1 MEQKDGQIVELIK
14 KSNAKLQKKDEEV
27 RKRLSEKDVVLQN
40 VQKENDEAKSVI
52 MTIIVIIMKLEQEVT
67 DVRKKFGEEI
77 RKMSLMNL
85 SIENERL
92 KKEFG
97 VIDVNINELGRKF
110 NILGKRLKKSEEKH
124 RLCGT
129 ALAIKKNN

>member
-1 MEQKDGQIVELIK
+1 
-14 KSNAKLQKKDEEV
+14 
-27 RKRLSEKDVVLQN
+27 
-40 VQKENDEAKSVI
+40 
-52 MTIIVIIMKLEQEVT
+52 
-67 DVRKKFGEEI
+67 
-77 RKMSLMNL
+77 MNL

-97 VIDVNINELGRKF
+97 VKDVNIKELGRKF

>member
-1 MEQKDGQIVELIK
+1 
-14 KSNAKLQKKDEEV
+14 
-27 RKRLSEKDVVLQN
+27 
-40 VQKENDEAKSVI
+40 
-52 MTIIVIIMKLEQEVT
+52 MKLEQEVT

-77 RKMSLMNL
+77 IKMSLMNL

-97 VIDVNINELGRKF
+97 VKDVNIKELGRKF